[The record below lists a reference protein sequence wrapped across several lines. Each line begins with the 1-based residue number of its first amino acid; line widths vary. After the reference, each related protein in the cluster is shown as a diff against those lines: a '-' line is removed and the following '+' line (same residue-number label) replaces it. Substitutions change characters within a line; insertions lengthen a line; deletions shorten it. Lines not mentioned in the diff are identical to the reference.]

1 VLERLRAA
9 RQAVTSSSLPGVNDM
24 AYGELEIGLHRRDAE
39 HYQVELRFSQA
50 GSDAEVRLSRGE
62 PTLARFDLDRLRELQ
77 ADGAAYGR
85 ELGASLLADPYLR
98 QGLAQARSVA
108 QSLGAPLRLRLFV
121 GPSAPEMHSLHWETL
136 RDPEDDSLLL
146 TAEQLL
152 FSRYLSSLDWRPV
165 GPRPRATLRAL
176 VAIANPA
183 GLEQYQPGGRPLAP
197 VDVAGELERARAGL
211 GAIPVTP
218 LTTPGSASLNSLAD
232 NLRQGYDV
240 LYLVCHGA
248 LVEGEPYLWLEDEAG
263 AVEVVSGSELVT
275 RVKEMRRR
283 PLLIVLASCQSAGT
297 GDEARAGDEGAL
309 AALGPRLAEAG
320 IPAVLAM
327 QGNVSMST
335 VATFMPAFFRE
346 LQRDGQID
354 RAAAVA
360 RGMVRDAHDW
370 WMPVLFMR
378 LRSGR
383 LWYTPGFG
391 EDRHGLEKW
400 PALLRNIRLGRC
412 TPILGPGL
420 SEPLLGSRRQM
431 ARRWAEAY
439 SYPMAAHD
447 RDNLPQVAQYL
458 AVNQD
463 PIFARDELSESVRT
477 EILEI
482 YGPNL
487 PAELRQATLSELISA
502 VGRQRRLVDPDDPHR
517 VLAGLPLPIFI
528 TAGFGNLLADA
539 LTEAGKEPQVTLCP
553 WNEHVELSPS
563 LYGAGAGYRPET
575 VRPLVYHL
583 FGNLREPDSVVLTE
597 DDYFDFLI
605 GVTGNKDLIPPVVRR
620 ALADTALLFLG
631 FRMDDWDF
639 RVLFRSLM
647 SQEGRSRRS
656 RYAHVAVQI
665 DPEEG
670 QILKPEGARRY
681 LESYFEDADIS
692 IYWGSSED
700 FIQELGR
707 RWQEGA
713 S

>member
-1 VLERLRAA
+1 
-9 RQAVTSSSLPGVNDM
+9 M

-39 HYQVELRFSQA
+39 HYQVEVRFSQPE
-50 GSDAEVRLSRGE
+50 SDAEVRLSRGE
-62 PTLARFDLDRLRELQ
+62 PALARFDVERLRALQ
-77 ADGAAYGR
+77 ADPVAYGR
-85 ELGASLLADPYLR
+85 ELGACLLADPSLR
-98 QGLAQARSVA
+98 QALAQARSAA
-108 QSLGAPLRLRLFV
+108 QGLGAPLRLRLFV
-121 GPSAPEMHSLHWETL
+121 GPSAPEMQGLRWETL
-136 RDPEDDSLLL
+136 RDPDDDAPLF
-146 TAEQLL
+146 TGEHVL

-165 GPRPRATLRAL
+165 GPRPRGTLRAL

-183 GLEQYQPGGRPLAP
+183 GLEEYAPGGRPLAA

-211 GAIPVTP
+211 GSIP
-218 LTTPGSASLNSLAD
+218 LTALTAPGSASLNSLAE

-240 LYLVCHGA
+240 LYLACHGA
-248 LVEGEPYLWLEDEAG
+248 LLEGEPYLWLEDEAG
-263 AVEVVSGSELVT
+263 AVQVVSGSDLVA
-275 RVKEMRRR
+275 RVREMQRR
-283 PLLIVLASCQSAGT
+283 PLLVVLASCQSGGA
-297 GDEARAGDEGAL
+297 GDEARAGDGGAL

-327 QGNVSMST
+327 QGNVSMDT
-335 VATFMPAFFRE
+335 VAAFLPVFFRE

-360 RGMVRDAHDW
+360 RGAVRHVPDW

-391 EDRHGLEKW
+391 EERHGLEKW

-439 SYPMAAHD
+439 SYPMAAHE

-463 PIFARDELSESVRT
+463 PIFARDELAESVRSA
-477 EILEI
+477 ILAT

-487 PAELRQATLSELISA
+487 PPELRQATLDELISA
-502 VGRQRRLVDPDDPHR
+502 VGRQRRAVDPHDPHG
-517 VLAGLPLPIFI
+517 VLAGLPLPLFI

-539 LTEAGKEPQVTLCP
+539 LVEAGKEPQVVLCP
-553 WNEHVELSPS
+553 WNEHVELSPA
-563 LYGAGAGYRPET
+563 LYGAGAGYRPEAA
-575 VRPLVYHL
+575 RPLIYHL

-597 DDYFDFLI
+597 DDYFDYLI
-605 GVTGNKDLIPPVVRR
+605 GVTGNKDLIPPMVRR

-647 SQEGRSRRS
+647 SQEGRGRRS

-665 DPEEG
+665 DPEES
-670 QILKPEGARRY
+670 QILEPEGARRY
-681 LESYFEDADIS
+681 LESYFQDADIS
-692 IYWGSSED
+692 IYWGSTED
-700 FIQELGR
+700 FVQELGR
-707 RWQEGA
+707 RWQEA
-713 S
+713 AT